1 MRSMKEFIDGGY
13 DGGDYTQ
20 GLAVVFDSEK
30 EYVEFTLR
38 LHKEY
43 PQVDLCTLYEPMRE
57 GGGYVF
63 NKCFGVLYANDINL
77 KFMKLVVPAAEFLYP
92 QINMGAVLDFVTGGC
107 NDAV

>member
-30 EYVEFTLR
+30 EYVQFTLR

-43 PQVDLCTLYEPMRE
+43 PQVDLRALYSPMRE
-57 GGGYVF
+57 GGGYVY
-63 NKCFGVLYANDINL
+63 NKGFGVLYANDINL
-77 KFMKLVVPAAEFLYP
+77 EFMKLVVPAAEFVYP
-92 QINMGAVLDFVTGGC
+92 QINMDTVLDFVTEG
-107 NDAV
+107 VQ